1 MKRTTL
7 IICFLFVAIFSFLF
21 GSYIGTINNN
31 FIHNTKTRLES
42 YKTLTINFV
51 KSFNSKT
58 ERFHILLD
66 NKEIKKIEKQKQ
78 HFLDKKVIIKKL
90 AKWQKGK
97 LRRNNEEY
105 DIKIKLKGMFLDE
118 FEFKD
123 QRFSYSIKLNKKK
136 IKNMSRFFI
145 HYPEKR
151 LKLHEW
157 YGDQLLKYA
166 GLIYHENDFISL
178 KINEDKE
185 ELYLLEEKSSVQTLK
200 RNKRPMGPIISFS
213 TEKLR
218 KSNQEKQ
225 HKQIKNNYSEAYYQS
240 EIKPLFKDTHNL
252 RAIQLLENYRSGELP
267 PEKVFNMDKTARLF
281 ALAEL
286 VGYIHQLQFHNI
298 KFYYNPDEDRLEPI
312 ANDFQFSLLSNWT
325 SGLLTIDGFLNSN
338 KHIVFPFS
346 QKLLKN
352 QKFINLVFKKLN
364 IYRKSSFMEGFL
376 KNIKNQEEEAKT
388 AISVFDPFYVPQIS
402 FYLKQNIK
410 HINYI
415 IESKEELK
423 FFKFLDK
430 DTVINFK
437 IKNYKPLIPIS
448 ILKEKE
454 IVYNFKN
461 EKNYPS
467 KKVNEPIKKYS
478 FKIINSKISK
488 NDSNLYFIYTLLG
501 EEGNKTSKIH

>member
-1 MKRTTL
+1 
-7 IICFLFVAIFSFLF
+7 
-21 GSYIGTINNN
+21 
-31 FIHNTKTRLES
+31 
-42 YKTLTINFV
+42 
-51 KSFNSKT
+51 
-58 ERFHILLD
+58 
-66 NKEIKKIEKQKQ
+66 
-78 HFLDKKVIIKKL
+78 
-90 AKWQKGK
+90 
-97 LRRNNEEY
+97 
-105 DIKIKLKGMFLDE
+105 MFLDE

-185 ELYLLEEKSSVQTLK
+185 ELYLLEEKSSVQTIK
-200 RNKRPMGPIISFS
+200 INKRPMGPIISFS

-218 KSNQEKQ
+218 ISNQLKQ
-225 HKQIKNNYSEAYYQS
+225 YKKHKNNYSEVYYQS
-240 EIKPLFKDTHNL
+240 EIKPSFKDTHNP
-252 RAIQLLENYRSGELP
+252 RAIELLEGYRSGELP
-267 PEKVFNMDKTARLF
+267 PEKVFNLDKTARLF

-364 IYRKSSFMEGFL
+364 IYRKSSFIEGFL
-376 KNIKNQEEEAKT
+376 KNIKSQEEEAKA
-388 AISVFDPFYVPQIS
+388 AISVFDPFYVPQIP

-423 FFKFLDK
+423 FFKLLDK
-430 DTVINFK
+430 DTVINYK
-437 IKNYKPLIPIS
+437 IKNYKPLIPVS

-454 IVYNFKN
+454 IIYNFKN
-461 EKNYPS
+461 QKNYPC
-467 KKVNEPIKKYS
+467 KKVNEPIKKHT

-501 EEGNKTSKIH
+501 EEVNKTSKIH